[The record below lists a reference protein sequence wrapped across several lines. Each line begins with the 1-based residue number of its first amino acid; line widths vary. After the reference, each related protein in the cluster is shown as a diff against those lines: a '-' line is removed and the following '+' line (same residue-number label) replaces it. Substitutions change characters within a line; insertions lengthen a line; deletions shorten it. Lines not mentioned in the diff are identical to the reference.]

1 MSINPNSTKS
11 HQPNRWEVQ
20 NGRKRKHC
28 AISQAVAKA
37 EKRGQFRRMLRSPHD
52 SKPVHQSHVA
62 INPSSSVDTSVHNSH
77 PGFSSFRS
85 GSPIPSNP
93 GTPRTPARSLP
104 HRTSTTPRTPARPL
118 LPHPIIPVPGRTRH
132 FENRSNNAESWL
144 RLLPLMVYPY
154 MEWCEGTQ
162 NGAYLSNKRIP
173 PKPSCA
179 CKQSTR
185 SVTLV
190 SMDGKPL
197 SNNLVDPVSLNDVL
211 LPEAQTEHVTFCDC
225 SPLPVELIR
234 LGFFPAAPCRPKI
247 AYHLNALLFA
257 SNLFLR
263 ISPNI
268 TAWCSAWLAC
278 LQHKGV
284 EFGSKVGLTLV
295 CCLNDR

>member
-1 MSINPNSTKS
+1 MSINPNATKS

-28 AISQAVAKA
+28 AIAQAVAKA
-37 EKRGQFRRMLRSPHD
+37 EKRGRLRQMLRLPDD
-52 SKPVHQSHVA
+52 SRPVHQSHVA
-62 INPSSSVDTSVHNSH
+62 INPSSSVDASVENSH
-77 PGFSSFRS
+77 PG
-85 GSPIPSNP
+85 SPMPSNP
-93 GTPRTPARSLP
+93 STPRTPASSLPHRTSTTPRTPARSLP

-118 LPHPIIPVPGRTRH
+118 SPCPIIPVRGRTRH

-185 SVTLV
+185 SVTMV

-197 SNNLVDPVSLNDVL
+197 S
-211 LPEAQTEHVTFCDC
+211 
-225 SPLPVELIR
+225 
-234 LGFFPAAPCRPKI
+234 
-247 AYHLNALLFA
+247 
-257 SNLFLR
+257 
-263 ISPNI
+263 I
-268 TAWCSAWLAC
+268 TWWI
-278 LQHKGV
+278 
-284 EFGSKVGLTLV
+284 
-295 CCLNDR
+295 